1 MTSYRMFCIGFFFQ
15 NGKRCYKV
23 QWKDT
28 WVFED
33 HLFSCKQLVE
43 TFWKDQ
49 KKEVKLSGV

>member
-1 MTSYRMFCIGFFFQ
+1 MFCIGFFFQ